1 MSPRGY
7 IPLGSDGKAERQ
19 GDKMENEIV
28 WNHSLEHELIGLL
41 KYIPTRFQL
50 AMEMEKEMIVE
61 NSSAQELLRRSPAKC
76 KKGTTTVS
84 LTLYYRLLIP

>member
-1 MSPRGY
+1 MSPGGY

-28 WNHSLEHELIGLL
+28 WNHSLEHELIVL

-50 AMEMEKEMIVE
+50 AMDMEKEMHCNV
-61 NSSAQELLRRSPAKC
+61 
-76 KKGTTTVS
+76 
-84 LTLYYRLLIP
+84 Y